1 MLRRTILLISFTIG
15 LLAAATISADDKLV
29 PTDVIG
35 NRFKLKMKSDS
46 PDRCIEYVGTIK
58 QIDQQSV
65 VLSDVTQFGRS
76 VDRGIPFYSNLPAN
90 DRLFKN
96 VVGRASKKLDY
107 GIVLRLDE
115 IDTWER
121 VESESKNNTNKR
133 AANPNQVDRSNRVA
147 RLKRINDLLS
157 QDRELSKDERRA
169 VVKEIDLLRKS
180 ISNE

>member
-35 NRFKLKMKSDS
+35 NQFKLKMKSDS
-46 PDRCIEYVGTIK
+46 PDRRMEYVGTIK

-65 VLSDVTQFGRS
+65 VLSDVTQFGTS
-76 VDRGIPFYSNLPAN
+76 ERGVPFLSNLSHA

-96 VVGRASKKLDY
+96 VGPAPKKLDY

-121 VESESKNNTNKR
+121 VESESKNNTNKQ